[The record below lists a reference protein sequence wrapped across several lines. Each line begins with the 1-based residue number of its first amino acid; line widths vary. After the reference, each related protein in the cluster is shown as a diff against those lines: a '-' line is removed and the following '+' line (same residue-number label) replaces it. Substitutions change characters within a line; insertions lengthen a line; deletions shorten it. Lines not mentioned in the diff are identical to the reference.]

1 MPEPSR
7 IARLRITL
15 DDTEP
20 TVWRTVAVPLTASL
34 KLLHE
39 VIQAAMPFQDYHL
52 FQFQE
57 GAVLY
62 AIPHPEW
69 PDGNTLSAKTTKLGA
84 LVDRGTTAFAY
95 NYDFG
100 DNWQH
105 TITVEEL
112 GPADPAVAYPRFLDG
127 ARRAPPEDVGGTIG
141 FEEFLAGCCRS
152 LVLRSV
158 WIVIG
163 VCHGLADVRE
173 AGFCLFDGS
182 PGYGPRLRP
191 ARVAPH
197 APAPAR
203 SLGKRTRL

>member
-1 MPEPSR
+1 MPDPSR

-20 TVWRTVAVPLTASL
+20 TVWRTVEVPLSASL

-57 GAVLY
+57 GSARY

-69 PDGNTLSAKTTKLGA
+69 PDVNTRSAKTTKLGA

-95 NYDFG
+95 TYDFG

-112 GPADPAVAYPRFLDG
+112 GPADPTVAYPRFLDG
-127 ARRAPPEDVGGTIG
+127 ARRAPPEDVGGTMG
-141 FEEFLAGCCRS
+141 FEEFLEAVTKPRHRERKRMLEWYGGPFDPDELDRET
-152 LVLRSV
+152 
-158 WIVIG
+158 I
-163 VCHGLADVRE
+163 E
-173 AGFCLFDGS
+173 AGMAKL
-182 PGYGPRLRP
+182 
-191 ARVAPH
+191 ARRRAIGQ
-197 APAPAR
+197 AAFAKSR
-203 SLGKRTRL
+203 SQL

>member
-1 MPEPSR
+1 MTEPSR

-20 TVWRTVAVPLTASL
+20 TVWRTVEVPLSASL

-57 GAVLY
+57 GAVRY

-69 PDGNTLSAKTTKLGA
+69 PDGNARSAKTTKLGA

-95 NYDFG
+95 TYDFG

-105 TITVEEL
+105 TITVEEV
-112 GPADPAVAYPRFLDG
+112 GPADPDVAYPRFLNG
-127 ARRAPPEDVGGTIG
+127 EMRAPPEDVGGTMG
-141 FEEFLAGCCRS
+141 FEEFLEAVTRPRHRERKRMLEWYGGPFDPE
-152 LVLRSV
+152 VLDRET
-158 WIVIG
+158 I
-163 VCHGLADVRE
+163 E
-173 AGFCLFDGS
+173 AGMSKL
-182 PGYGPRLRP
+182 
-191 ARVAPH
+191 ARRRAIGQ
-197 APAPAR
+197 AAFAKSR
-203 SLGKRTRL
+203 GQL